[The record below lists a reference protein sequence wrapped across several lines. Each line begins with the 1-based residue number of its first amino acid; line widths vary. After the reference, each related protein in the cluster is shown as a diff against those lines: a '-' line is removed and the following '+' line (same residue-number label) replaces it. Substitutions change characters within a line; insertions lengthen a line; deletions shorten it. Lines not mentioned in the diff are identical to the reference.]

1 MRASLDGRNP
11 TQMRQGLDKPR
22 AIVLYK
28 PTGFVSRDCCA
39 LLLTES
45 QAQLLSNQKCNQITC
60 LAHAQFLCSSR
71 WLGVLVIDSFE
82 FLRVFVHLFV

>member
-11 TQMRQGLDKPR
+11 RQIRQGLDKPR

-39 LLLTES
+39 LLLAERPG
-45 QAQLLSNQKCNQITC
+45 ALANQ
-60 LAHAQFLCSSR
+60 S
-71 WLGVLVIDSFE
+71 E
-82 FLRVFVHLFV
+82 M